1 LLDATTLTAKFI
13 LCIINEVI
21 LNKIEIIV
29 DKLTKHFR
37 DILEEDPN
45 FTGNINVSLCLG
57 GLTGIEKKEKM
68 KIK

>member
-1 LLDATTLTAKFI
+1 M
-13 LCIINEVI
+13 
-21 LNKIEIIV
+21 NKINVTLHKII
-29 DKLTKHFR
+29 KELKKT
-37 DILEEDPN
+37 LEKDPN

>member
-1 LLDATTLTAKFI
+1 
-13 LCIINEVI
+13 
-21 LNKIEIIV
+21 
-29 DKLTKHFR
+29 LTKVNTVLKKIIKEFR
-37 DILEEDPN
+37 KILEQDPN

>member
-1 LLDATTLTAKFI
+1 VLIYRSVL
-13 LCIINEVI
+13 

-29 DKLTKHFR
+29 DKITKHFR
-37 DILEEDPN
+37 NILEEDPK

>member
-1 LLDATTLTAKFI
+1 LD
-13 LCIINEVI
+13 
-21 LNKIEIIV
+21 KIEIII
-29 DKLTKHFR
+29 DKIIKQFR
-37 DILEEDPN
+37 NILEEDPN

>member
-1 LLDATTLTAKFI
+1 MLI
-13 LCIINEVI
+13 CRGVI
-21 LNKIEIIV
+21 LKKTDEILKRIIV
-29 DKLTKHFR
+29 QFR
-37 DILEEDPN
+37 KVLEEDPN